1 MDNAI
6 MHKRQKVYTISSS
19 LIHILTPEN
28 VYIKYRLYYYEL
40 KFNEQ
45 VRVLVVPYSD
55 SDDCQTLIR
64 VEYEHNNC
72 L

>member
-6 MHKRQKVYTISSS
+6 MHTRQKVYTISSS

-45 VRVLVVPYSD
+45 VRVLVVP
-55 SDDCQTLIR
+55 
-64 VEYEHNNC
+64 VF
-72 L
+72 